1 MKNFR
6 NYDAEKYSDT
16 SVYEKVEECIYKTKD
31 EFDTTQ
37 FIYVTSIAFTYEEEL
52 GELEDA
58 QYPMEDILD
67 EFLCYVSDSYSE
79 IILDGDDDVHEFA
92 SSHIENVQNI
102 RTLIGKRAYNQETE
116 DGRIDLIV
124 E

>member
-6 NYDAEKYSDT
+6 NYDAEKYNTNDF
-16 SVYEKVEECIYKTKD
+16 EKIEEGIYKTKD
-31 EFDTTQ
+31 QFNTTEYV
-37 FIYVTSIAFTYEEEL
+37 YVTSIAFTYEEEL

-67 EFLCYVSDSYSE
+67 EYLCYVSDSYNE
-79 IILDGDDDVHEFA
+79 IILDGNDDVHEFA
-92 SSHIENVQNI
+92 SSDIENVQNI
-102 RTLIGKRAYNQETE
+102 RTLIGKRAYNKETD
-116 DGRIDLIV
+116 DGIVLIV

>member
-6 NYDAEKYSDT
+6 NYDAEKYNGSG
-16 SVYEKVEECIYKTKD
+16 YEKIEEGIYKTKD
-31 EFDTTQ
+31 KFDTTQ
-37 FIYVTSIAFTYEEEL
+37 FVYVTSLAFTYEEEL

-67 EFLCYVSDSYSE
+67 EYLCYVSDSYRD
-79 IILDGDDDVHEFA
+79 IILEGHDDVHEFA
-92 SSHIENVQNI
+92 ASDIEDVKNI

-116 DGRIDLIV
+116 DGRIALIV